1 MSDDT
6 RTGQRQADPETL
18 IRADRLEEV
27 RTAYAAIARQIE
39 ILRSLDLGETHPAVV
54 YRPLRR
60 QEKKP

>member
-1 MSDDT
+1 MSEDT
-6 RTGQRQADPETL
+6 RTGQRKADPETL
-18 IRADRLEEV
+18 IRTDRLEEV
-27 RTAYAAIARQIE
+27 RTAYAAIARQVE